1 MMWNNFQNGIR
12 HMASRA
18 LQPLPQSIQDNMNKI
33 DYTNYAPI
41 GGISKAVY
49 RKALDPKVLQ
59 SGFNAFEK
67 EAAAYKSGEMKK
79 MAVKKMQQ
87 VQQSNNYRGL
97 VQNMAPVFNNV
108 ELLKKYLSTIYK

>member
-1 MMWNNFQNGIR
+1 
-12 HMASRA
+12 MASIA
-18 LQPLPQSIQDNMNKI
+18 KGMFKPLPQDVQNKMSQI

-49 RKALDPKVLQ
+49 RKALDPKVIQ
-59 SGFNAFEK
+59 SGFNSFEK
-67 EAAAYKSGEMKK
+67 EAAAYKANELKNMALKK
-79 MAVKKMQQ
+79 MNQ

-108 ELLKKYLSTIYK
+108 ELLKKYLSNIYK